1 MSRRCAA
8 STALRDSD
16 DNTDLDRDHQRPD
29 VRKHYTTERGL
40 LLIAGLG
47 GPDGE
52 ILVEGAH
59 NAVWACRVLV
69 SRGIVGS

>member
-1 MSRRCAA
+1 M
-8 STALRDSD
+8 T
-16 DNTDLDRDHQRPD
+16 TQIWIETIKRPD
-29 VRKHYTTERGL
+29 VRKHCSGL

>member
-16 DNTDLDRDHQRPD
+16 DNTDLDRG
-29 VRKHYTTERGL
+29 RKLYTTERGL

>member
-1 MSRRCAA
+1 M
-8 STALRDSD
+8 TTQIWIETI
-16 DNTDLDRDHQRPD
+16 NRPD